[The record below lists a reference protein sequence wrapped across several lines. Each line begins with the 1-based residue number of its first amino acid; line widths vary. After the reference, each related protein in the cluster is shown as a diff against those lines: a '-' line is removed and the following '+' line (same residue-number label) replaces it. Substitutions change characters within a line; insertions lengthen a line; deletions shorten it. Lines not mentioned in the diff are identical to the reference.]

1 MRHLSAMSSVCEVAR
16 DQYVHSK
23 YSRELVKNPAMDA
36 FKYMCVRAHGFPSL
50 AEQGH

>member
-1 MRHLSAMSSVCEVAR
+1 MRHLSAMSSVREVAR

-36 FKYMCVRAHGFPSL
+36 FKYMCVRARDFPSL
-50 AEQGH
+50 AEQEH